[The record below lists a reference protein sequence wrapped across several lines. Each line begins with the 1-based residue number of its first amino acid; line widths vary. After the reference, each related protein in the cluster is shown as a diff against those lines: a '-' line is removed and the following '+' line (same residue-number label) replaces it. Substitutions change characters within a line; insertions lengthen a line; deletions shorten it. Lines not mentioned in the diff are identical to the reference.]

1 MTNQA
6 SRTSEGIALGIDI
19 GGTTIKFGVVQLD
32 VPTIL
37 SQSAISTPQVGAL
50 EMALQIGIEVH
61 RILADFPEVRSIG
74 VGVPG
79 AMNRDR
85 TVARYPPNLL
95 GWKEEPFKAYL
106 QEALSQYRIEL
117 DNDAKV
123 ATLAEAKL
131 GAGRG
136 LDYFFMTTLG
146 TGVGGGIFA
155 DGKIFRGETGGA
167 GEFGMVSIKYD
178 EPFVP
183 TSSAGCIEGYLGQR
197 FLSIRT
203 LERLRTE
210 NTNTSLRKFLDIGEI
225 EPRDIS
231 LAAKAGDQF
240 AQSILEEAGTR
251 LGVGFANVAKL
262 LDIHTFIVGGGVAEA
277 GELILGPAQKAL
289 RENAMPNQRGSVRII
304 KAELGIRAGILGAAL
319 LATSTSS

>member
-1 MTNQA
+1 MMEKA
-6 SRTSEGIALGIDI
+6 SQVTDGISLGIDI
-19 GGTTIKFGVVQLD
+19 GGTTIKFGVVQLAD
-32 VPTIL
+32 QKIL
-37 SQSAISTPQVGAL
+37 LESSIPTPQIGARG
-50 EMALQIGIEVH
+50 MAHQIGEEVH
-61 RILADFPEVRSIG
+61 RILTDFPHVHSIG

-85 TVARYPPNLL
+85 AIARYPPNLV

-106 QEALSQYRIEL
+106 QEDLPRFRIEL

-136 LDYFFMTTLG
+136 LDYFFMATLG

-178 EPFVP
+178 ELLVP

-197 FLSIRT
+197 FLSMRT
-203 LERLRTE
+203 LERLRQE
-210 NTNTSLRKFLDIGEI
+210 NTDSSLRKFLEIGEI

-231 LAAKAGDQF
+231 RAAEGGDEF
-240 AQSILEEAGTR
+240 ARSILEEAGIR

-289 RENAMPNQRGSVRII
+289 QENAMPNQRPSVRIL

-319 LATSTSS
+319 LATSTY